1 MDTLDQWQAEA
12 IEGIKPFK
20 IPAIVAKT
28 FGAPDEET
36 EIPKLYHVYNKRI
49 FALIELVRAKD
60 LALNRIA
67 TSYSTFK
74 PPSEIA
80 SEALALTDEL
90 K

>member
-1 MDTLDQWQAEA
+1 MDTLDQWQAQAKEDVLNGCDGDPYSGA
-12 IEGIKPFK
+12 II
-20 IPAIVAKT
+20 
-28 FGAPDEET
+28 
-36 EIPKLYHVYNKRI
+36 L
-49 FALIELVRAKD
+49 ALIDLVRAKD

-80 SEALALTDEL
+80 SEALALTDGL